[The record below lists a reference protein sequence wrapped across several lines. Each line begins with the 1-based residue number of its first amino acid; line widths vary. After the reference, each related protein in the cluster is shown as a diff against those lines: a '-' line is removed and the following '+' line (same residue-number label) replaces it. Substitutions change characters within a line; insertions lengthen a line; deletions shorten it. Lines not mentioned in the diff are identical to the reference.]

1 MKHLPSCSGHI
12 RWYDIYMANIK
23 VGQIWSTH
31 RDQYVVVTEIRNN
44 DSGIS
49 LYYRDI
55 VFQYIIARDMNE
67 TWEATTAIWRWAL
80 DYRVVQ

>member
-1 MKHLPSCSGHI
+1 MI
-12 RWYDIYMANIK
+12 FNMTNIK

-67 TWEATTAIWRWAL
+67 TWEATTAIWLWTL